1 MTLVLPWV
9 ILVIP
14 EVRFRQRLF
23 APTPRP
29 RALGRGVLYLPV
41 GTAPALGNLPAPLP
55 L

>member
-9 ILVIP
+9 ILLIP

-29 RALGRGVLYLPV
+29 RAFGRGVLICLW
-41 GTAPALGNLPAPLP
+41 APAQHLATFLRPSR
-55 L
+55 